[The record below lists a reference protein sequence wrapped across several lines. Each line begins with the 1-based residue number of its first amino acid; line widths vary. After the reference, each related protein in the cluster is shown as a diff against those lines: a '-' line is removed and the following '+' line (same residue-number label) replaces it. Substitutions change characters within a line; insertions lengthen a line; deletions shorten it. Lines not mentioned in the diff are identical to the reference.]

1 MAQGDVSDALD
12 IGAGSPQT
20 TSDLL
25 GHYDA
30 ETAFLAA
37 HASGRLHHAWLVSGP
52 RGVGKA
58 TLAYRMARFLLSNP
72 PAEPGGG
79 LFGDMLPAAPAK
91 SLDLSPDHPVFH
103 RIAAGSHGDLMTVAR
118 SENDKG
124 ALRTE
129 IVIDD
134 VRKLVNFFAKTSAE
148 GGWRVAIVDSAD
160 EMNRN
165 AANALLKVLEEPPAN
180 AVLILLAHA
189 PGRVLPT
196 IQSRC
201 RRLVLRPLEESS
213 VNAFLALRRPDL
225 AERDRLLLARLAEGS
240 PGLALTLAAT
250 DGLALYRKI
259 LDLLAG
265 LPQVPPRAILELG
278 DLVAGKGGDDAYAN
292 FGLLLG
298 GLLGR
303 VARAASGATI
313 IAIPEEA
320 EVLARLAGMASLDP
334 WIEVWEKSTSLIQR
348 TDAINLDRKQTVI
361 AILNEIAAVTRS

>member
-1 MAQGDVSDALD
+1 MAGGGDSDIPDLT
-12 IGAGSPQT
+12 AGSPQA

-25 GHYDA
+25 GHLDA

-37 HASGRLHHAWLVSGP
+37 HAGGRLHHAWLISGP

-58 TLAYRMARFLLSNP
+58 TLAYRMARFLLAHP
-72 PAEPGGG
+72 PAGPGDG
-79 LFGDMLPAAPAK
+79 LFGGMAPAPAAS
-91 SLDLSPDHPVFH
+91 SLDLSPDHPIFH

-124 ALRTE
+124 VLRTE
-129 IVIDD
+129 IVVED

-180 AVLILLAHA
+180 ALLIVLAHA

-225 AERDRLLLARLAEGS
+225 SERDRLLLARLAEGS
-240 PGLALTLAAT
+240 PGVALRLAAS
-250 DGLALYRKI
+250 DGLTLYRKI
-259 LDLLAG
+259 LDFLAG
-265 LPQVPPRAILELG
+265 LPQVSPRAVLELG
-278 DLVAGKGGDDAYAN
+278 ELAGGRGGDEGYVI
-292 FGLLLG
+292 FGLLVS

-303 VARAASGATI
+303 IARAASGATLV
-313 IAIPEEA
+313 AIPEEV
-320 EVLARLAGMASLDP
+320 EVLARLAGRAGLDP

-361 AILNEIAAVTRS
+361 TILNEIASVTRS